1 MKRVLLQRKMTISC
15 LFLLFFFGGVH
26 VFAFDTFPSNQETY
40 VPNPGDE
47 EKTEGTSNQSSGSIL
62 EKKTFPES
70 DESFVFE
77 KGDDGMLKAPPTF
90 DDGGTYP
97 PGGQVN
103 PILPLNDG
111 FSVLLSAVFIYAIIR
126 LLRSRKIV

>member
-1 MKRVLLQRKMTISC
+1 MKRALRRKMMISG
-15 LFLLFFFGGVH
+15 LFLLFFFWGTH
-26 VFAFDTFPSNQETY
+26 VFAFDTFLSNQETY
-40 VPNPGDE
+40 VPNFGDE
-47 EKTEGTSNQSSGSIL
+47 EKTEGISNQSSGSIL

-70 DESFVFE
+70 DGSFVFE
-77 KGDDGMLKAPPTF
+77 KENDGMLKAPPTF

-103 PILPLNDG
+103 PILPLNNS
-111 FSVLLSAVFIYAIIR
+111 FEVLLTAVFIYAIIR